1 MVPIDLLLLVA
12 SLAVLVVAAVLL
24 ARVKAEKTDN
34 SRLLDE
40 KVSLEQQRNRAL
52 EDVRRLV
59 EARAQGESELKERYD
74 SYERLLKD
82 DYKRKMADLDAN
94 YETTANEVREH
105 MDELQRQLQSMKSTR
120 DAAILAAKR
129 EREVADSPQVY
140 TLSLSPQE
148 ESDVSFLESVLPRLF
163 FPEVLGKY
171 IWSCYY
177 QKKYKTLAANVL
189 GTDPVC
195 GVYKITDQLTGE
207 AYIGQSKNVAKRW
220 GDHMRAGCGATSSS
234 KTNRLYEAMR
244 RDGLSHFS
252 FELLEACDAD
262 DLDEKEKFFIELYSS
277 DSLGLNSTA
286 GNENE
291 NRIK

>member
-1 MVPIDLLLLVA
+1 MNTLDLLLLLAAATMLVA
-12 SLAVLVVAAVLL
+12 SIIILV
-24 ARVKAEKTDN
+24 RVKAEKTDN
-34 SRLLDE
+34 SRLLQE
-40 KVSLEQQRNRAL
+40 KAQLEAERTKTL
-52 EDVRRLV
+52 EDIRRLV
-59 EARAQGESELKERYD
+59 EARAKGESELKESHR
-74 SYERLLKD
+74 
-82 DYKRKMADLDAN
+82 RKIEELDAN
-94 YETTANEVREH
+94 YEVTANEIREH

-129 EREVADSPQVY
+129 EREVADSPQTY

-189 GTDPVC
+189 GTDVVC
-195 GVYKITDQLTGE
+195 GIYKITDQLTGE

-220 GDHMRAGCGATSSS
+220 GEHMRAGCGAATSS

-252 FELLEACDAD
+252 FELLEACDSD
-262 DLDEKEKFFIELYSS
+262 DLDEKEKFFIELYSA

-286 GNENE
+286 GNEND